1 MTQPG
6 KRRREGVIDAP
17 DFEGLYAAQKA
28 VKKRRRGVV
37 RPPSLEE
44 LQVPEHHAVLA
55 GNVGAACDG
64 NNNNQNSPVFEGE
77 SEITNGDE
85 RVKEETTRWALPT
98 SDYSID
104 VVIWFD
110 QNFL

>member
-6 KRRREGVIDAP
+6 KRRRDGVVDAP
-17 DFEGLYAAQKA
+17 DLDGLYEARKA

-55 GNVGAACDG
+55 GDVGACDG
-64 NNNNQNSPVFEGE
+64 NNNDQNTPVFEGE
-77 SEITNGDE
+77 SEISNGHE
-85 RVKEETTRWALPT
+85 RVKEETATR
-98 SDYSID
+98 
-104 VVIWFD
+104 
-110 QNFL
+110 

>member
-6 KRRREGVIDAP
+6 KRRRDGVVDAP
-17 DFEGLYAAQKA
+17 DFDGLYAAQKA

-55 GNVGAACDG
+55 GNVGASDG
-64 NNNNQNSPVFEGE
+64 NNNSHNSPPVFEE
-77 SEITNGDE
+77 ASEITNGEE
-85 RVKEETTRWALPT
+85 RAEEETTRSRWVL
-98 SDYSID
+98 IRC
-104 VVIWFD
+104 
-110 QNFL
+110 Q

>member
-1 MTQPG
+1 M
-6 KRRREGVIDAP
+6 
-17 DFEGLYAAQKA
+17 
-28 VKKRRRGVV
+28 
-37 RPPSLEE
+37 
-44 LQVPEHHAVLA
+44 PEHHAVLA

-85 RVKEETTRWALPT
+85 RVKEETTRWALST

-104 VVIWFD
+104 TVDLSDLI
-110 QNFL
+110 